1 MLFAAAL
8 VFTGCSNGSDSGG
21 ETPPP
26 VTKYKVEL
34 DHTIGG
40 NVKVTPALS
49 ENGMAAENT
58 VLTFTSEPLQG
69 YDLEKWEL
77 DGTAVNG
84 TALTYTLKVTANAQ
98 VKVSFKRN
106 SEPLRPMASELFGK
120 KVRAVRFQSRSAA
133 ANGRAAAGSAAD
145 FLR

>member
-21 ETPPP
+21 ETPP

-34 DHTIGG
+34 DRNIGG

-49 ENGMAAENT
+49 DDGMVAENT
-58 VLTFTSEPLQG
+58 VLTFTAEPLQG

-77 DGTAVNG
+77 DGTEVNG
-84 TALTYTLKVTANAQ
+84 TKPTYTLKVTANAQ
-98 VKVSFKRN
+98 IFVFFKRN
-106 SEPLRPMASELFGK
+106 LLKNSFI
-120 KVRAVRFQSRSAA
+120 
-133 ANGRAAAGSAAD
+133 
-145 FLR
+145 